1 MKLQL
6 QIITPEKNFF
16 SGEVDRV
23 SFRTTEGDIGV
34 LPNHQPLTAIISI
47 GTIRIKQDGNERKA
61 SLIGGFA
68 EIQPDKVTILT
79 DAAEWPEEID
89 VRRAE
94 EAKRRAEERLAK
106 RTADINVARAESALR
121 RALIRLE
128 LSQYNKNR

>member
-1 MKLQL
+1 MKIQL
-6 QIITPEKNFF
+6 QIITPERNFF
-16 SGEVDRV
+16 NEEVDMAI
-23 SFRTTEGDIGV
+23 FRTTEGDIGI
-34 LPNHQPLTAIISI
+34 LPNHQPLTTVLSI

-68 EIQPDKVTILT
+68 EIQPDKITILT

-106 RTADINVARAESALR
+106 RTSDINITRAESALR
-121 RALIRLE
+121 RALVRLE